1 VPDLKKALKTSL
13 KGARRVA
20 LLGIGSE
27 LRQDDAAGALVA
39 EKLERTLKPRRAGH
53 PHVKIFHGATAPEN
67 LTGEIKRFKPTHIIL
82 VDTVEMEEKPGTI
95 LLLASDRIGGG
106 VSFSTHKL
114 PAKVLVDY
122 FIRSIGCAVMI
133 IGVQPKS
140 LEFGKP
146 VSRHVQESVREVVG
160 AIRSAL

>member
-1 VPDLKKALKTSL
+1 MPDLKKALKTRL

-27 LRQDDAAGALVA
+27 LRQDDAAGTLVA
-39 EKLERTLKPRRAGH
+39 EKLGKYPKPRRAGH
-53 PHVKIFHGATAPEN
+53 PQLKVFHGATAPEN
-67 LTGEIKRFKPTHIIL
+67 LTGEIKRFKPTHLIL

-95 LLLASDRIGGG
+95 LLLDADRVGGG
-106 VSFSTHKL
+106 ISFSTHKL

-122 FIRSIGCAVMI
+122 FIKSIGCAVTI
-133 IGVQPKS
+133 IGIQPKA

-146 VSRHVQESVREVVG
+146 VTKHVQESVGHVAR
-160 AIRSAL
+160 AIRGAL